1 MRRKLKFSFK
11 KRGGI
16 FWVTLTHD
24 GVTKKMSHH
33 FFQYSCGFAGFL
45 ELKIQSDFP

>member
-24 GVTKKMSHH
+24 GVTKKMSRH
-33 FFQYSCGFAGFL
+33 FFSIHAGFRT
-45 ELKIQSDFP
+45 F